1 MFESKQLRKEKQI
14 FQELIKKFKKAYSI
28 KHEETAITDTFTID
42 NNFVIVCTMDGTLT
56 VSRKDTE
63 EKIISLDC
71 KWHNDTDSQTR
82 YKLLRDFCNFA
93 KNASYNFATKTAKAE
108 EQEKAKR
115 AEKQAQEQQNIY
127 MKKLD
132 TALEKLR

>member
-1 MFESKQLRKEKQI
+1 MFERKQLRKEKQI

-42 NNFVIVCTMDGTLT
+42 NNFVIVCNMDGTLT
-56 VSRKDTE
+56 VSRTDTE

-93 KNASYNFATKTAKAE
+93 KNASHNFAAKTAKVE
-108 EQEKAKR
+108 EQEKAKK
-115 AEKQAQEQQNIY
+115 AAKQAQEQQNIY